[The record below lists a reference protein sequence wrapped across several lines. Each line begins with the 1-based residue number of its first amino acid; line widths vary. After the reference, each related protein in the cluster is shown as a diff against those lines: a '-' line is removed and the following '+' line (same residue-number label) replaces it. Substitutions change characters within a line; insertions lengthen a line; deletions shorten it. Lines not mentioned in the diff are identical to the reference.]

1 MGKEQGGKIQD
12 RKHMR
17 TVIIFSFLL
26 FPLIVQAQESDQMAK
41 LRLAERFEQAGD
53 WERAVALFED
63 LYKFEPT
70 NYTYLDGL
78 QRSYAQ
84 IKEYD
89 KAIKVIRSWFLTQ
102 PKDVNLMS
110 TLGGLYYDSG
120 QESSADSIW
129 HAVISIDPHN
139 MQLYRL
145 VANEMMEH
153 RLYDQCIRL
162 YTAGRT
168 MSKSETMFAD
178 ELGSLYSAIQQ
189 YTSAVKEYTQLV
201 KKSPDQLLFA
211 QSRLS
216 TFTSKPEALRAT
228 SKVISAETAA
238 SPDNIALHRLYA
250 WLLMEDKHYDLAL
263 EQYRIIDKLG
273 KANGN
278 ELFNFAQ
285 RLSQERA
292 FRTAIEALKEVID
305 QYKNPQLIPY
315 AQYEYA
321 RALERLSE
329 ETDVVETVLDSSSVA
344 PEPESLPNYRQA
356 IRLYETIVDKNP
368 NPDLVAQSFLR
379 IGIIKYEKLFD
390 LNGAF
395 DALSRIKNLPQT
407 SNISCEATIVI
418 GLIQETR
425 NDLTAAQKTFMSLN
439 GIPLNVYR
447 NQAIFKLAELDYYNA
462 QFDSSLSK
470 LKYFDINLKSDLAN
484 DALQLQYFIQ
494 ENRTTAPQA
503 LMEFAKADLLIR
515 QRKYSESL
523 AQFQDIIKRYPTAL
537 LVDDALIKI
546 GDLHLRL
553 KQVSEAL
560 VVFHFL
566 ADSMQSSTL
575 QDRAEFLVGE
585 VYQKIQHNNNAAI
598 EAYEKLL
605 ARYPYSLYAEEARK
619 RIRFLRGDIL

>member
-1 MGKEQGGKIQD
+1 
-12 RKHMR
+12 MR
-17 TVIIFSFLL
+17 VIIFFSFLL
-26 FPLIVQAQESDQMAK
+26 FPLIVEAQESDQMAK
-41 LRLAERFEQAGD
+41 LRLAERFEQAGE
-53 WERAVALFED
+53 WERAVALYEN
-63 LYKFEPT
+63 LYRSEPT

-78 QRSYAQ
+78 QRSYTQ

-120 QESSADSIW
+120 QESTADSIW
-129 HAVISIDPHN
+129 QAVITIDPHN

-153 RLYDQCIRL
+153 RLYDQCIRM
-162 YTAGRT
+162 YTAGRIV
-168 MSKSETMFAD
+168 SKNETMFAD

-189 YTSAVKEYTQLV
+189 YGSAAKEYTQLV

-216 TFTSKPEALRAT
+216 ALTSKPEALRAT
-228 SKVISAETAA
+228 LKVVSAETATT
-238 SPDNIALHRLYA
+238 SDNIALHRLYA
-250 WLLMEDKHYDLAL
+250 WLLMEDKHYDSAL

-292 FRTAIEALKEVID
+292 FQTAIEALKEVID
-305 QYKNPQLIPY
+305 QYKNPHLVPY

-321 RALERLSE
+321 RVIERLSE
-329 ETDVVETVLDSSSVA
+329 ETDAVETVIDSSSVS

-356 IRLYETIVDKNP
+356 IQLYETIIDKNHTS
-368 NPDLVAQSFLR
+368 DLVAQSLLR

-395 DALSRIKNLPQT
+395 DALNRIKNLPQT
-407 SNISCEATIVI
+407 SNVLYEATIVI

-425 NDLTAAQKTFMSLN
+425 NDLTAAQKTFMTLSS
-439 GIPLNVYR
+439 IPLNVYR
-447 NQAIFKLAELDYYNA
+447 NQAIFKLAELDYYIA

-470 LKYFDINLKSDLAN
+470 LKYFDTNLNTDLAN

-503 LMEFAKADLLIR
+503 LTEFAKADLLIR

-523 AQFQDIIKRYPTAL
+523 AQFQDILKRYPTAL

-560 VVFHFL
+560 AVFHFL
-566 ADSMQSSTL
+566 ADSMLSSTL

-585 VYQKIQHNNNAAI
+585 VYQKILHNNNAAI

-605 ARYPYSLYAEEARK
+605 ARYPFSLYAEEARK